1 MSIQLNIKNSF
12 YENWSKLK
20 LINKIHQLEKN
31 KKYGL
36 VWDEEYTKEVFEC
49 ELENKLPILIENK
62 SKKLIGDKVQNTN
75 VLIEGDNYHTLA
87 VLNYTHEK
95 KINVIYI
102 DPPYNSGN
110 TDFKYN
116 DTFVKKGDSYKHSRW
131 LSFMKKRLQLA
142 KKLLSDTGVIF
153 ISIDDN
159 EQAQLKLLC
168 DDIFGQEN
176 FLTTLYIQV
185 RYPGKTLVEDMD
197 YQKLIELVFVY
208 GKTHAS
214 KLNKEEVNYSFEK
227 FIWEIKIIGKPKNKI
242 KLDSKNVEIYD
253 KKDYKIIKTKP
264 SNKNLKEIWATGKIL
279 DGNSSGRFFR
289 DYLIPR
295 QNDDDLCTLYKVS
308 GIGDDVYDYRYFTGP
323 RRKGANKGK
332 YYQGVPKNKLNSPE
346 LNKKNLPVNTFV
358 NFQDS
363 FGNCRHEGNIDFRSG
378 KKPIAFIQHLLKLG
392 MIPTKNNI
400 VLDFFSGSGSTGHAV
415 LELNK
420 KTHSNHKFILCT
432 NNEDRICSDIC
443 YPRLQNVIK
452 GYRTDQGKKIDGI
465 GGNLKYFKTGF
476 VNYEHTDQNKKI
488 MVEQSTEM
496 ICLKEDCFEL
506 VKNTKKFK
514 IFKNSNDVYVGIV
527 YYYDGIEQ
535 FKKEVLRLSKKINA
549 YVFSLTDEVD
559 TDDFVDV
566 EQWVSLKPIPSA
578 ILNVYRRI
586 FTYGQI
592 TKLSRKTRQ

>member
-346 LNKKNLPVNTFV
+346 LNKKKLPVNTFV

>member
-1 MSIQLNIKNSF
+1 
-12 YENWSKLK
+12 
-20 LINKIHQLEKN
+20 
-31 KKYGL
+31 
-36 VWDEEYTKEVFEC
+36 
-49 ELENKLPILIENK
+49 
-62 SKKLIGDKVQNTN
+62 
-75 VLIEGDNYHTLA
+75 
-87 VLNYTHEK
+87 
-95 KINVIYI
+95 
-102 DPPYNSGN
+102 
-110 TDFKYN
+110 
-116 DTFVKKGDSYKHSRW
+116 
-131 LSFMKKRLQLA
+131 MKKRLQLA

-400 VLDFFSGSGSTGHAV
+400 VLDFFANCNLFFINESH
-415 LELNK
+415 LECLYE
-420 KTHSNHKFILCT
+420 SPFFT
-432 NNEDRICSDIC
+432 N
-443 YPRLQNVIK
+443 
-452 GYRTDQGKKIDGI
+452 
-465 GGNLKYFKTGF
+465 
-476 VNYEHTDQNKKI
+476 
-488 MVEQSTEM
+488 
-496 ICLKEDCFEL
+496 
-506 VKNTKKFK
+506 
-514 IFKNSNDVYVGIV
+514 
-527 YYYDGIEQ
+527 
-535 FKKEVLRLSKKINA
+535 
-549 YVFSLTDEVD
+549 
-559 TDDFVDV
+559 
-566 EQWVSLKPIPSA
+566 VSLYLKSVLPELYGGSIYMT
-578 ILNVYRRI
+578 LI
-586 FTYGQI
+586 FF
-592 TKLSRKTRQ
+592 S

>member
-1 MSIQLNIKNSF
+1 M
-12 YENWSKLK
+12 
-20 LINKIHQLEKN
+20 
-31 KKYGL
+31 
-36 VWDEEYTKEVFEC
+36 
-49 ELENKLPILIENK
+49 
-62 SKKLIGDKVQNTN
+62 
-75 VLIEGDNYHTLA
+75 
-87 VLNYTHEK
+87 
-95 KINVIYI
+95 
-102 DPPYNSGN
+102 
-110 TDFKYN
+110 
-116 DTFVKKGDSYKHSRW
+116 
-131 LSFMKKRLQLA
+131 
-142 KKLLSDTGVIF
+142 
-153 ISIDDN
+153 
-159 EQAQLKLLC
+159 
-168 DDIFGQEN
+168 
-176 FLTTLYIQV
+176 
-185 RYPGKTLVEDMD
+185 
-197 YQKLIELVFVY
+197 
-208 GKTHAS
+208 
-214 KLNKEEVNYSFEK
+214 
-227 FIWEIKIIGKPKNKI
+227 
-242 KLDSKNVEIYD
+242 
-253 KKDYKIIKTKP
+253 
-264 SNKNLKEIWATGKIL
+264 
-279 DGNSSGRFFR
+279 
-289 DYLIPR
+289 
-295 QNDDDLCTLYKVS
+295 
-308 GIGDDVYDYRYFTGP
+308 
-323 RRKGANKGK
+323 
-332 YYQGVPKNKLNSPE
+332 
-346 LNKKNLPVNTFV
+346 

>member
-400 VLDFFSGSGSTGHAV
+400 VLDFFANCNLFFINESH
-415 LELNK
+415 LECLYE
-420 KTHSNHKFILCT
+420 SPFFT
-432 NNEDRICSDIC
+432 N
-443 YPRLQNVIK
+443 
-452 GYRTDQGKKIDGI
+452 
-465 GGNLKYFKTGF
+465 
-476 VNYEHTDQNKKI
+476 
-488 MVEQSTEM
+488 
-496 ICLKEDCFEL
+496 
-506 VKNTKKFK
+506 
-514 IFKNSNDVYVGIV
+514 
-527 YYYDGIEQ
+527 
-535 FKKEVLRLSKKINA
+535 
-549 YVFSLTDEVD
+549 
-559 TDDFVDV
+559 
-566 EQWVSLKPIPSA
+566 VSLYLKSVLPELYGGSIYMT
-578 ILNVYRRI
+578 LI
-586 FTYGQI
+586 FF
-592 TKLSRKTRQ
+592 S